1 MSLLELKEVTVSFAF
16 PDGRPALLA
25 LNQVNLSV
33 AQGELVALVG
43 PSGCGKTTAL
53 NVLAGQVVPTSG
65 QVRLAGEPVQGI
77 LPSVGYISQADTLLP
92 WRTVLDNV
100 ALAMEL
106 RGVPKSQ
113 RQETARALMKSMG
126 LEGFEQSYPRELSGG
141 MKKWA
146 AIARVLAVDPVFFSR
161 PSLLWQEFWTM
172 LHSGMLARHLSVTA
186 QEAGLGLLLGGTLGT
201 LAGLGLGLSP
211 RVSRA
216 LMPLMTGLNGL
227 PKLALG
233 PLFIIWFGMGLSSK
247 VLISALMVFFIFA
260 FNLYTGVQSVDPA
273 LVGAVRL
280 LGGTQGQILGK
291 VIWPACLPWLLTSL
305 RTGLGLSLS
314 GAIVGEY
321 LGSTRGMGWL
331 LSAAGDVFNAQRVLC
346 CVLILVIL
354 IILLDGVV
362 RLLEAR
368 LLRWR

>member
-141 MKKWA
+141 M
-146 AIARVLAVDPVFFSR
+146 
-161 PSLLWQEFWTM
+161 
-172 LHSGMLARHLSVTA
+172 
-186 QEAGLGLLLGGTLGT
+186 
-201 LAGLGLGLSP
+201 
-211 RVSRA
+211 
-216 LMPLMTGLNGL
+216 LMN
-227 PKLALG
+227 
-233 PLFIIWFGMGLSSK
+233 S
-247 VLISALMVFFIFA
+247 
-260 FNLYTGVQSVDPA
+260 
-273 LVGAVRL
+273 
-280 LGGTQGQILGK
+280 
-291 VIWPACLPWLLTSL
+291 
-305 RTGLGLSLS
+305 
-314 GAIVGEY
+314 
-321 LGSTRGMGWL
+321 
-331 LSAAGDVFNAQRVLC
+331 
-346 CVLILVIL
+346 
-354 IILLDGVV
+354 
-362 RLLEAR
+362 
-368 LLRWR
+368 

>member
-141 MKKWA
+141 MRRRV
-146 AIARVLAVDPVFFSR
+146 AIL
-161 PSLLWQEFWTM
+161 
-172 LHSGMLARHLSVTA
+172 
-186 QEAGLGLLLGGTLGT
+186 
-201 LAGLGLGLSP
+201 
-211 RVSRA
+211 RA
-216 LMPLMTGLNGL
+216 LLANFDVLFLDEPFRGLDAGT
-227 PKLALG
+227 KAQVMEDTRQRCAG
-233 PLFIIWFGMGLSSK
+233 RT
-247 VLISALMVFFIFA
+247 VLMVTHDDAEIAAMGAAQSICFA
-260 FNLYTGVQSVDPA
+260 
-273 LVGAVRL
+273 
-280 LGGTQGQILGK
+280 
-291 VIWPACLPWLLTSL
+291 
-305 RTGLGLSLS
+305 
-314 GAIVGEY
+314 
-321 LGSTRGMGWL
+321 
-331 LSAAGDVFNAQRVLC
+331 
-346 CVLILVIL
+346 
-354 IILLDGVV
+354 
-362 RLLEAR
+362 
-368 LLRWR
+368 

>member
-141 MKKWA
+141 MKKRA
-146 AIARVLAVDPVFFSR
+146 AIARVLAVDPAILMMDEPFAPLDAFTRQRLQDDILSLWENTGCTILYVTHDLTEAITLADRVVLMSARPGRLVREYPIDLPRPRRVMDVKFSPR
-161 PSLLWQEFWTM
+161 FVELERAIWQE
-172 LHSGMLARHLSVTA
+172 
-186 QEAGLGLLLGGTLGT
+186 
-201 LAGLGLGLSP
+201 
-211 RVSRA
+211 
-216 LMPLMTGLNGL
+216 
-227 PKLALG
+227 
-233 PLFIIWFGMGLSSK
+233 
-247 VLISALMVFFIFA
+247 
-260 FNLYTGVQSVDPA
+260 
-273 LVGAVRL
+273 
-280 LGGTQGQILGK
+280 
-291 VIWPACLPWLLTSL
+291 
-305 RTGLGLSLS
+305 
-314 GAIVGEY
+314 
-321 LGSTRGMGWL
+321 
-331 LSAAGDVFNAQRVLC
+331 
-346 CVLILVIL
+346 
-354 IILLDGVV
+354 
-362 RLLEAR
+362 LEAQLPQEEGR
-368 LLRWR
+368 R

>member
-113 RQETARALMKSMG
+113 RQETARALMKNMG

-141 MKKWA
+141 MKKRA
-146 AIARVLAVDPVFFSR
+146 AIARVLAVDPAILMMDEPFWTPSPGSACRTIFSPSGRIRAVPSCMSPTTSPR
-161 PSLLWQEFWTM
+161 PSPWQ
-172 LHSGMLARHLSVTA
+172 
-186 QEAGLGLLLGGTLGT
+186 
-201 LAGLGLGLSP
+201 
-211 RVSRA
+211 
-216 LMPLMTGLNGL
+216 TG
-227 PKLALG
+227 
-233 PLFIIWFGMGLSSK
+233 WSS
-247 VLISALMVFFIFA
+247 
-260 FNLYTGVQSVDPA
+260 
-273 LVGAVRL
+273 
-280 LGGTQGQILGK
+280 
-291 VIWPACLPWLLTSL
+291 
-305 RTGLGLSLS
+305 
-314 GAIVGEY
+314 
-321 LGSTRGMGWL
+321 
-331 LSAAGDVFNAQRVLC
+331 
-346 CVLILVIL
+346 
-354 IILLDGVV
+354 
-362 RLLEAR
+362 
-368 LLRWR
+368 

>member
-141 MKKWA
+141 QRQALTLLMATLQNPRLLLLDEHTA
-146 AIARVLAVDPVFFSR
+146 ALDPGTAEKVLRITREVVAEHRITTLMVTHNMHQALELGNRTLMMD
-161 PSLLWQEFWTM
+161 
-172 LHSGMLARHLSVTA
+172 SGNIILDVRGEERS
-186 QEAGLGLLLGGTLGT
+186 GLTVSGLLERFR
-201 LAGLGLGLSP
+201 AGAG
-211 RVSRA
+211 
-216 LMPLMTGLNGL
+216 
-227 PKLALG
+227 K
-233 PLFIIWFGMGLSSK
+233 
-247 VLISALMVFFIFA
+247 
-260 FNLYTGVQSVDPA
+260 NLDND
-273 LVGAVRL
+273 R
-280 LGGTQGQILGK
+280 I
-291 VIWPACLPWLLTSL
+291 
-305 RTGLGLSLS
+305 
-314 GAIVGEY
+314 
-321 LGSTRGMGWL
+321 L
-331 LSAAGDVFNAQRVLC
+331 LS
-346 CVLILVIL
+346 
-354 IILLDGVV
+354 
-362 RLLEAR
+362 
-368 LLRWR
+368 

>member
-113 RQETARALMKSMG
+113 RQETARALMKNMG

-141 MKKWA
+141 MKKRA
-146 AIARVLAVDPVFFSR
+146 AIARALAVEPEVMLFDEPTSALDPELVG
-161 PSLLWQEFWTM
+161 E
-172 LHSGMLARHLSVTA
+172 V
-186 QEAGLGLLLGGTLGT
+186 LGLMRE
-201 LAGLGLGLSP
+201 LAEEGRTMMVVTHEMSFARDVSNKVMFLHQG
-211 RVSRA
+211 RVEEE
-216 LMPLMTGLNGL
+216 GN
-227 PKLALG
+227 PKE
-233 PLFIIWFGMGLSSK
+233 
-247 VLISALMVFFIFA
+247 IFA
-260 FNLYTGVQSVDPA
+260 HPKSERFKQFISSIY
-273 LVGAVRL
+273 
-280 LGGTQGQILGK
+280 
-291 VIWPACLPWLLTSL
+291 
-305 RTGLGLSLS
+305 
-314 GAIVGEY
+314 
-321 LGSTRGMGWL
+321 
-331 LSAAGDVFNAQRVLC
+331 
-346 CVLILVIL
+346 
-354 IILLDGVV
+354 
-362 RLLEAR
+362 
-368 LLRWR
+368 

>member
-113 RQETARALMKSMG
+113 RQETARALMKNMG

-141 MKKWA
+141 MKKA
-146 AIARVLAVDPVFFSR
+146 GRHR
-161 PSLLWQEFWTM
+161 PGAGSGPR
-172 LHSGMLARHLSVTA
+172 HSHDG
-186 QEAGLGLLLGGTLGT
+186 
-201 LAGLGLGLSP
+201 
-211 RVSRA
+211 RA
-216 LMPLMTGLNGL
+216 LCPFGRFHPAAPAGRYSLPL
-227 PKLALG
+227 
-233 PLFIIWFGMGLSSK
+233 
-247 VLISALMVFFIFA
+247 
-260 FNLYTGVQSVDPA
+260 
-273 LVGAVRL
+273 
-280 LGGTQGQILGK
+280 
-291 VIWPACLPWLLTSL
+291 
-305 RTGLGLSLS
+305 
-314 GAIVGEY
+314 GEY
-321 LGSTRGMGWL
+321 GLYHPVCHPRPYRGHHPGRP
-331 LSAAGDVFNAQRVLC
+331 GGPHERP
-346 CVLILVIL
+346 
-354 IILLDGVV
+354 
-362 RLLEAR
+362 AR
-368 LLRWR
+368 ARGAEYPIDLPVPGG

>member
-33 AQGELVALVG
+33 AQGELVALGG

-113 RQETARALMKSMG
+113 RQETARALMKNMG

-141 MKKWA
+141 MKKRA
-146 AIARVLAVDPVFFSR
+146 AIARERLQDDILSLWENTGCTILYVTHDLTEAITLADRVVLMSARPGRVVREYPIDLPRPRRVMDVKFSPR
-161 PSLLWQEFWTM
+161 FVELERAIWQE
-172 LHSGMLARHLSVTA
+172 
-186 QEAGLGLLLGGTLGT
+186 
-201 LAGLGLGLSP
+201 
-211 RVSRA
+211 
-216 LMPLMTGLNGL
+216 
-227 PKLALG
+227 
-233 PLFIIWFGMGLSSK
+233 
-247 VLISALMVFFIFA
+247 
-260 FNLYTGVQSVDPA
+260 
-273 LVGAVRL
+273 
-280 LGGTQGQILGK
+280 
-291 VIWPACLPWLLTSL
+291 
-305 RTGLGLSLS
+305 
-314 GAIVGEY
+314 
-321 LGSTRGMGWL
+321 
-331 LSAAGDVFNAQRVLC
+331 
-346 CVLILVIL
+346 
-354 IILLDGVV
+354 
-362 RLLEAR
+362 LEAQLPQEEGR
-368 LLRWR
+368 R